1 MEETEQ
7 GEEDIRQK
15 MMMDTKPI
23 IQRVSFALSG
33 LFRAVLLNRM

>member
-7 GEEDIRQK
+7 GEEDRWM

-23 IQRVSFALSG
+23 IEREGVCVVGFI
-33 LFRAVLLNRM
+33 

>member
-7 GEEDIRQK
+7 GEEDRRQA

-23 IQRVSFALSG
+23 IEREREREFCVVELI
-33 LFRAVLLNRM
+33 

>member
-7 GEEDIRQK
+7 GEEDRRWM

-23 IQRVSFALSG
+23 IERESVCFALSD
-33 LFRAVLLNRM
+33 FI

>member
-7 GEEDIRQK
+7 GEEDRRWM

-23 IQRVSFALSG
+23 IERGSLRCRVDL
-33 LFRAVLLNRM
+33 